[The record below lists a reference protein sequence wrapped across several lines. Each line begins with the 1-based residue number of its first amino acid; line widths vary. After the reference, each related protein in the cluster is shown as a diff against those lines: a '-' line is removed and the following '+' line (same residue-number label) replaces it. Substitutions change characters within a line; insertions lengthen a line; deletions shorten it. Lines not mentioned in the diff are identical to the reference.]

1 MSDEFQVDPSDGS
14 NTVADSGAKPWI
26 RPQIQRMRAGAA
38 ESTPGSAIFDG
49 ALETI
54 GS

>member
-1 MSDEFQVDPSDGS
+1 MSDEFEADNSECTSAVAEGS
-14 NTVADSGAKPWI
+14 SKPWI

-38 ESTPGSAIFDG
+38 EATPGSAIFDG
-49 ALETI
+49 SLETI